1 MLFHYYFTVYILI
14 EVKNGKMLIR
24 ENTVGEK
31 WWNFLWNFLIFSS
44 RKVFSDE
51 FSPDNVCQNC
61 PNDNVSTNK
70 F

>member
-24 ENTVGEK
+24 KNTVGEK
-31 WWNFLWNFLIFSS
+31 WWNFLWNFHIFTS
-44 RKVFSDE
+44 RNVFPDE
-51 FSPDNVCQNC
+51 VSPGNVCQNC
-61 PNDNVSTNK
+61 PNNKISTNN